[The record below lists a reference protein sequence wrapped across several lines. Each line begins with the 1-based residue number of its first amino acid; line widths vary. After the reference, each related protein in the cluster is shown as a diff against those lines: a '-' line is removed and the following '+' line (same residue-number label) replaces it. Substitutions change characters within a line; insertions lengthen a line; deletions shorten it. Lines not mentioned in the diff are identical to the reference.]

1 MKRLSSLDLK
11 SRAVA
16 ATGGILLLA
25 LALNTALTM
34 YSAAGKYREA
44 VIDKTSAFAEG
55 IKKDIDKVT
64 GFGLPLNAMDGMGEK
79 LRGLLEND
87 KDLSRALIVDAE
99 GRVVYASDGTQAGT
113 LATDAGSSPA
123 LAAAEPMVQ
132 EFELNGEDLLEK
144 VIPLAGPDGKKLGA
158 LRIALHA
165 GAISRPLRA
174 LLLWSLL
181 AGALSFAGATALV
194 MVFMKR
200 AIADPLSAMGRTAAQ
215 LAAGDLSRRVEV
227 SGENEIA
234 QVGAAINTLS
244 SGLREMLGR
253 TNQMTGGL
261 AEAMNIMNAAVQ
273 KMSKGARV
281 QHEAGEQTAQTV
293 NEMLASIRGV
303 AENASEMSIAAADA
317 SSSAAQMAAS
327 IEEVAENAGGL
338 SAAAEDTASSIVQTL
353 ASIRQVS
360 ENTEVLAASAEE
372 TSSSITEMS
381 ATVKAVEQK
390 ALESAR
396 LAERVARSA
405 SEQGM
410 AAAREAE
417 RGMENI
423 RATVEATAEMI
434 GRLEKRSQEIGQIL
448 KVIDEVT
455 DQTSLLALNA
465 AILAAQAGE
474 HGKGFA
480 VVAEEIRELADRTA
494 ASTKEIANVIA
505 AVQKDTAASVQAM
518 AKGREA
524 VENGVELVKVTG
536 EVFEH
541 VADSSKQSAEMARAI
556 ELTTAE
562 QTKGIAQI
570 TDAAVNIADQIEQIA
585 NAMQE
590 QRKGSERIAQAAEKM
605 RDITRQMKTAT
616 HEQTVG
622 SKQIAKAMEA
632 VTNQTSQVARSTS
645 EQSQGAQMIS
655 DAIARIQQITEENVD
670 VSVEMDMAE
679 ATLREK
685 AADLQAELKK
695 FKL

>member
-1 MKRLSSLDLK
+1 MKLLSSLTLK
-11 SRAVA
+11 TRAVA

-25 LALNTALTM
+25 LVLNTALTM

-64 GFGLPLNAMDGMGEK
+64 GFGLPLSAMDGMSEK
-79 LRGLLEND
+79 LRGLMEND
-87 KDLSRALIVDAE
+87 KDLSRAMIIDQE
-99 GRVVYASDGTQAGT
+99 GRVLYASDATPAGA
-113 LATDAGSSPA
+113 LAVDAGSKQA
-123 LAAAEPMVQ
+123 LSANSPMVQ
-132 EFELNGEDLLEK
+132 EYEYNGQNQVEQVL
-144 VIPLAGPDGKKLGA
+144 PLAGPDGKKLGVLRVA
-158 LRIALHA
+158 LRGDAVD
-165 GAISRPLRA
+165 RPLRA
-174 LLLWSLL
+174 LMLWSLL
-181 AGALSFAGATALV
+181 AGAVSFAVATYLV
-194 MVFMKR
+194 MLFMRR
-200 AIADPLSAMGRTAAQ
+200 AVADPLTDLARTASQ
-215 LAAGDLSRRVEV
+215 LAAGDLSQQVRVA
-227 SGENEIA
+227 GDNEIA

-244 SGLREMLGR
+244 SSLREMLGR
-253 TNQMTGGL
+253 INQMTDGL
-261 AEAMNIMNAAVQ
+261 AEAMSIMNAAVQ
-273 KMSKGARV
+273 KMSSGARV

-293 NEMLASIRGV
+293 NEMLASIKGV
-303 AENASEMSIAAADA
+303 AENASEMSAAAADA

-327 IEEVAENAGGL
+327 IEEVAQNAGGL
-338 SAAAEDTASSIVQTL
+338 SAAAEDTASSIVETL

-360 ENTEVLAASAEE
+360 ENTEMLAAAAEE
-372 TSSSITEMS
+372 TSSSITQMS
-381 ATVKAVEQK
+381 ATVKAVEKK

-396 LAERVARSA
+396 LAERVAKSS

-410 AAAREAE
+410 AAAREAVK
-417 RGMENI
+417 GMENI

-434 GRLEKRSQEIGQIL
+434 NRLEKRSQEIGQIL

-518 AKGREA
+518 AKGRDA

-536 EVFEH
+536 DVLEH
-541 VADSSKQSAEMARAI
+541 VAESSKQSAEMAHAI

-616 HEQTVG
+616 HEQTIG
-622 SKQIAKAMEA
+622 GKQIAKAMEA
-632 VTNQTSQVARSTS
+632 VTSQTAQVARSTS

-655 DAIARIQQITEENVD
+655 DAIMRIQKITEENVD
-670 VSVEMDMAE
+670 VSVEMDMAQ
-679 ATLREK
+679 ATLRGK
-685 AADLQAELKK
+685 AADLQAELTK
-695 FKL
+695 FKV